1 MLINRKYPLLFI
13 LLLGLQTLITLSAE
27 ASGSLNVNLRD
38 SQGNPSTVQFAER
51 LYQVNE
57 NDGNVTLTVTV
68 NRTEGNYGAIA
79 VNYATQDGSATAG
92 DDYTSMEQVLRW
104 ADEDSTPQTITI
116 PILSNPLAE
125 ENEVFLVNLSNP
137 TNNATLGSISAAMV
151 NIEDS
156 FGHSTTPVVT
166 PPLSPGTLQFTT
178 DNYQI
183 AENEGNVSITVTR
196 TGGSDGVIQ
205 VNYLIENDTASS
217 QDYTAVTPNVLRWF
231 DGESVNKQIE
241 ISISDDTIIESN
253 EGFSVK
259 LSNPTGDA
267 KLGTPTTA
275 KVTITDNDVATTLQ
289 FSSETY
295 SVDEDEKIA
304 TIIVN
309 RQGSKIGQVSVTY
322 QTIDITA
329 TAGTDYI
336 PTKGILVWASGD
348 SSDRTFTIPL
358 SDNRIVEGNET
369 LQLKLSYPTGDALL
383 GSPFESILTIVENDT
398 GECESSEVIDCVWDN
413 NGNTLQDIKITPLG
427 TLTGGE
433 LGGRIENEGI
443 IRNITLLANTNLTG
457 GAEGGILGGNI
468 KGEASSPAYISY
480 VEITADS
487 TLADVIIGTG
497 TIVNIGVILEKG
509 VLFENNSLIP
519 YMADLN
525 SLLGNISTPIL
536 EVDAINL
543 TRDVLLNSSKD
554 GIVGA
559 LNGLPELINL
569 NLALAF
575 TQNLDNGY
583 LTLDFAPL
591 HYRVLPVQVQQ
602 VWGKQSIEFKAVG
615 ISANPN
621 GEISFITHTG
631 RKIITK
637 PVVQNPQALIDA
649 LNIFG
654 LNTKM
659 TMQPNGNLKIPANN
673 GYYYMIRPDL
683 SSVDVAKNTLLGIKS
698 TNSSWLDNHVVV
710 FMVFEEGVDNLRQQ
724 RFYPA
729 AADPEVLYGTSE
741 IDESQT
747 TLYLDGRTHLFTG
760 KGATEK
766 LYKGLLD
773 YLVTPGTPSSA
784 KTLQVLDIEDIN
796 GDGAN
801 DYRIIYPN
809 GDNQIMYQCANCF
822 E

>member
-1 MLINRKYPLLFI
+1 MLINRKYQMLFI
-13 LLLGLQTLITLSAE
+13 PLLGLQTLITINAE
-27 ASGSLNVNLRD
+27 ASDSMNVNLRD

-68 NRTEGNYGAIA
+68 NRTEGNYGAVA
-79 VNYATQDGSATAG
+79 VNYATEDESATAG

-116 PILSNPLAE
+116 PILSSPLEE

-137 TNNATLGSISAAMV
+137 TNNATLGSISTAIV
-151 NIEDS
+151 TIKDS
-156 FGHSTTPVVT
+156 FGNSTTPVVT

-183 AENEGNVSITVTR
+183 AENEGSVSITVTR
-196 TGGSDGVIQ
+196 TGGSDGVVQ
-205 VNYLIENDTASS
+205 VNYLIENETASI
-217 QDYTAVTPNVLRWF
+217 QDYTALTPNLLRWL

-241 ISISDDTIIESN
+241 ISIADDTIIESN
-253 EGFSVK
+253 EHFSVK
-259 LSNPTGDA
+259 LSNLTGDA
-267 KLGTPTTA
+267 KFGSPTTA

-289 FSSETY
+289 FSSEIY
-295 SVDEDEKIA
+295 SVNEDEEIA

-348 SSDRTFTIPL
+348 NSDRTFTIPL
-358 SDNRIVEGNET
+358 SDDRIVEGDET
-369 LQLKLSYPTGDALL
+369 LQLKLFNPTGDAHL
-383 GSPFESILTIVENDT
+383 GSPFETTLTIVENDT
-398 GECESSEVIDCVWDN
+398 GECESNSVIDCVWDN
-413 NGNTLQDIKITPLG
+413 NGKTLQDIKITPLG

-443 IRNITLLANTNLTG
+443 MRNITLLANTNLTG

-468 KGEASSPAYISY
+468 KGEPNSPAYISY
-480 VEITADS
+480 LEITADS

-497 TIVNIGVILEKG
+497 TTVNIGVVLEKG

-519 YMADLN
+519 YLADLN
-525 SLLGNISTPIL
+525 ALLGNISTPML

-543 TRDVLLNSSKD
+543 TRDVLLNSSRD

-559 LNGLPELINL
+559 LNGLPELTNL
-569 NLALAF
+569 KLNLAF
-575 TQNLDNGY
+575 TQNPDNGY
-583 LTLDFAPL
+583 LMLDFAPF
-591 HYRVLPVQVQQ
+591 HYRVLPVQVEQ
-602 VWGKQSIEFKAVG
+602 VWGKQSVEFKAVG

-631 RKIITK
+631 RKIRTI
-637 PVVQNPQALIDA
+637 PVVENPQALSDA

-654 LNTKM
+654 LNKKM

-673 GYYYMIRPDL
+673 GYYMIRPDL
-683 SSVDVAKNTLLGIKS
+683 SSIDVAKNTLLGIKS

-710 FMVFEEGVDNLRQQ
+710 FMVFEEGADNLRQQ

-729 AADPEVLYGTSE
+729 AADPEELYGTSE

-747 TLYLDGRTHLFTG
+747 TLYLDGRAYLFTG
-760 KGATEK
+760 KGTSEK

-773 YLVTPGTPSSA
+773 YLVTPGAPPST
-784 KTLQVLDIEDIN
+784 KTLQVIDIEDIN
-796 GDGAN
+796 DDGAN

-809 GDNQIMYQCANCF
+809 GDHQIMYQCANCF